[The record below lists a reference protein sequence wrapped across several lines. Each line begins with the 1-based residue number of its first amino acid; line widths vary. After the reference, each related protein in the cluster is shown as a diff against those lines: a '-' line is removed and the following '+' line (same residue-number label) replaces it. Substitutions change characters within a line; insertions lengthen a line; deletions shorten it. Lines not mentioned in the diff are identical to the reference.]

1 MSTLTYHVSRFLL
14 VFIFFSGLS
23 ASNAAS
29 HPGWHVLMVSA
40 VPNNELRQPALV
52 TVS

>member
-1 MSTLTYHVSRFLL
+1 MSSLTYHVSRFLL
-14 VFIFFSGLS
+14 VFSFFSGLL

-29 HPGWHVLMVSA
+29 QPRWHVVMVSA

-52 TVS
+52 TAS